1 MSASDWQD
9 FAEVAGSASGALTGL
24 LFVSVSLNA
33 SRIAGHAG
41 LRASAGQTLVLVMT
55 PLIIATALLA
65 PRQPDAVLGA
75 ELMLIGLVAG
85 WILIGFR
92 RIERGLAD
100 EDLRLISIF
109 NRPTLNVSTM
119 LLVITGG
126 AILAAGQRAGL
137 YLMFPAIVASFTGGV
152 LNAWYFLLPPPIHHP
167 PAKPATDPPTEEP
180 AH

>member
-1 MSASDWQD
+1 MSASNWQD

-55 PLIIATALLA
+55 PLIIATIMLA
-65 PRQPDAVLGA
+65 PHQPDMVLGA
-75 ELMLIGLVAG
+75 ELMATGLVAG
-85 WILIGFR
+85 WILLAFR
-92 RIERGLAD
+92 RVERGLAD

-119 LLVITGG
+119 LLVLSGG
-126 AILAAGQRAGL
+126 AVLAAGQGAGL
-137 YLMFPAIVASFTGGV
+137 YLIFPAIVACFTSGV
-152 LNAWYFLLPPPIHHP
+152 LNAWHFLLPPPVARA
-167 PAKPATDPPTEEP
+167 PATPATDPPPES
-180 AH
+180 H